1 LLYRTA
7 RELLANVAKH
17 ARAGRLVV
25 TLAMVG
31 DTARLSVAD
40 DGVGV
45 GGVGVGGRDGLDL
58 GHRLGEGHIGLA
70 SHALR
75 VEAAG
80 GTLTVAPGATAGTLA
95 TVELPLHRAGGPAT
109 DSP

>member
-1 LLYRTA
+1 
-7 RELLANVAKH
+7 VD
-17 ARAGRLVV
+17 G
-25 TLAMVG
+25 
-31 DTARLSVAD
+31 TARLTVAD

-45 GGVGVGGRDGLDL
+45 SSVDGTVAVDP

-80 GTLTVAPGATAGTLA
+80 GTLTVAPGTPRGTLA
-95 TVELPLHRAGGPAT
+95 TVELPLPGGSGPSGT
-109 DSP
+109 